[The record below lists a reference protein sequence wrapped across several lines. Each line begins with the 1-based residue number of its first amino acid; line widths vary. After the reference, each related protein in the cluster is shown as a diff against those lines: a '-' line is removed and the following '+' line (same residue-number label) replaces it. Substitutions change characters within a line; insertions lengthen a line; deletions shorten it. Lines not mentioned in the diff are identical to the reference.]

1 MVVSAYDAYRT
12 VVSLY
17 QKRISLY
24 QKRRFTKNL
33 S

>member
-24 QKRRFTKNL
+24 YYQKNL